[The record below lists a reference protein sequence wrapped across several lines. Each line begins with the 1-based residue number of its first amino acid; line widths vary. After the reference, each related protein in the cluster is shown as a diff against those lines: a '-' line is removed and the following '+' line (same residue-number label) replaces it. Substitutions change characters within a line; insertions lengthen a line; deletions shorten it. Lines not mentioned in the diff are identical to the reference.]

1 MNLMYWLL
9 LLCYIIFFFGVF
21 ININAKKYIFFIVSV
36 LSILAYNYDPI
47 YAYEKLGFYSD
58 LYRIFNDMDM
68 FRYMGDEY
76 MGYMTAPLSRMYISF
91 FVIFDDNSLLPFVT
105 CIIYYGIYLFFI
117 YKLGINNDI
126 KNKYILVVI
135 FFVVSITNYSVVIG
149 NIRYSIA
156 TMIYVICLYYD
167 LVKDK
172 KIYCLGYI
180 ISILMHPGTFIYL
193 LIRCLVKEQLKKS
206 IVISVLL
213 IILLNFIEEILSVL
227 SILSPVFFGDI
238 LSKFLLYKDVS
249 NFDEAT
255 TSTYM
260 IYILIIAV
268 ISILVYIV
276 KKQLNVV
283 GNNDYNRLMNLL
295 ILDIIITVGFIFN
308 YQLLS
313 RILSLGI
320 TLLPILMLLDFKCN
334 NNKNRMYYYIVISF
348 IYLFFY
354 FGQTYGYNGLTFG
367 I

>member
-9 LLCYIIFFFGVF
+9 LLCYIIFFLCMF
-21 ININAKKYIFFIVSV
+21 ININVKKYIFFIVSV

-58 LYRIFNDMDM
+58 LYRIFNDVDM
-68 FRYMGDEY
+68 FRYMGSEY
-76 MGYMTAPLSRMYISF
+76 IGYMTAPLSRMYISF
-91 FVIFDDNSLLPFVT
+91 FAIFDDNSLLPFVT

-135 FFVVSITNYSVVIG
+135 FFVVSITNYSVIIG
-149 NIRYSIA
+149 NIRYPIA

-213 IILLNFIEEILSVL
+213 IILLNFIEEILS
-227 SILSPVFFGDI
+227 ILAIFSPVFFGDI
-238 LSKFLLYKDVS
+238 LSKFLLYKDIS
-249 NFDEAT
+249 NFAEPT
-255 TSTYM
+255 ISIYI

-268 ISILVYIV
+268 ISVLIYVVKRQLYIM
-276 KKQLNVV
+276 K
-283 GNNDYNRLMNLL
+283 NNKYNRLINLL
-295 ILDIIITVGFIFN
+295 ILDIIITMGFISN
-308 YQLLS
+308 YQLLG

-320 TLLPILMLLDFKCN
+320 SILPILMLLDFKYN
-334 NNKNRMYYYIVISF
+334 NNSHHIYYYIIISF